1 MAGSAPV
8 SPGSKVMTSFK
19 ADPGDK
25 IAYVTM
31 FGFSNDWFFANEVG
45 IDATVKGD
53 LSSKTALFDSGT
65 GIDQYPGAGNHQA
78 LFGGT
83 PQSETKTISKV
94 GAQYPVPAVQ
104 KVIKVTVN

>member
-1 MAGSAPV
+1 MLPCLV
-8 SPGSKVMTSFK
+8 FPM
-19 ADPGDK
+19 
-25 IAYVTM
+25 I
-31 FGFSNDWFFANEVG
+31 GFSNDWFFANEVG

-83 PQSETKTISKV
+83 PQSETKVISKV
-94 GAQYPVPAVQ
+94 GAQYPVPAAQ
-104 KVIKVTVN
+104 NVIKVTVN